1 MAALNRTDKPP
12 GGLPFGRGAP
22 APLGV
27 APETA
32 RDSAGALPLQPIC
45 PWHQR
50 KIDMNEKDLRGFLIV
65 IEGVDGTGKSTL
77 LRRLQADCEARGLG
91 CVVSREPTN
100 GVWGTRLRDSARTGR
115 LPLEQELELFLLDRK
130 EHVSGLIRPALKKG
144 SVVLLDRYYISSA
157 AYQGARG
164 ADPEEVL
171 RRNEEFAPEP
181 DLVFLLDCD
190 PEQTLQ
196 RVRARGDAADE
207 FEKLDALR
215 RARELFLSIKRPYIR
230 VIDASV
236 GADEVAGRAL
246 AILETLL
253 SNREKGL

>member
-1 MAALNRTDKPP
+1 MDD
-12 GGLPFGRGAP
+12 
-22 APLGV
+22 
-27 APETA
+27 
-32 RDSAGALPLQPIC
+32 RDI
-45 PWHQR
+45 
-50 KIDMNEKDLRGFLIV
+50 RGFLVV

-77 LRRLQADCEARGLG
+77 LRCLQAHCEGRGIG

-115 LPLEQELELFLLDRK
+115 LPLERELELFLLDRK
-130 EHVSGLIRPALKKG
+130 EHVSELILPALRSGK
-144 SVVLLDRYYISSA
+144 VVLLDRYFISSA

-196 RVRARGDAADE
+196 RVRARGDVADE
-207 FEKLDALR
+207 FEKLDELR
-215 RARELFLSIKRPYIR
+215 RARELFLSIQRPYIR

-236 GADEVAGRAL
+236 GAEHVARQAL
-246 AILETLL
+246 ALLETLF
-253 SNREKGL
+253 SDRDKGP